1 MKCIVVLATLAG
13 VAGVAFAGIS
23 DRMEFPNKKGT
34 VVFNHGKHE
43 KLAYGECKVC
53 HDGEVGVIRA
63 FGKAFAHRVCIGCH
77 EPEAGKLPGPIT
89 CDGCHVMS

>member
-1 MKCIVVLATLAG
+1 MKCIVVLATLAS
-13 VAGVAFAGIS
+13 VVGVAFAGVN

-34 VVFNHGKHE
+34 VVFNHRKHE
-43 KLAYGECKVC
+43 KLVYDECKVC
-53 HDGEVGVIRA
+53 HDGEVGVIQT